1 MAMGVDDHLRG
12 SLAWLDT
19 KSPENR
25 NLHES
30 FPPAKYVTRRL
41 RYTPP
46 QEFPNLGVD
55 YPAVTI
61 LAQIATGIG
70 LLSMAAWVY
79 MAFYRGGFWKTD
91 CRLPEHPRLQGRW
104 PRVAVIVP
112 ARNEAAMLPQT
123 LLSLLKQDYP
133 GTFHVFVV
141 DDNSDDSTAETADS
155 IAEMEKLSDHLT
167 VTRARPTSDGW
178 SGELWALNEGLNAT
192 TGFRARYLLLT
203 DADVLHPV
211 DSMRKLVSH
220 AVDGEFDTVS
230 VISKMSVTTAW
241 EKLLLPAFVYFFAM
255 LFPFQWVNNPGNR
268 KAAAAGG
275 CLLVR
280 RAALEEAGGF
290 RAISHT
296 LIYDCALAR
305 AIKSPGGKT
314 WIGFSEEVESL
325 RSYGSPGD
333 IWNMVTRTAYEQ
345 LRYSP
350 LILIGTVLA
359 LGLLFGGP
367 VFAAVAGAAIVGSQ
381 WPPDVLPLTA
391 TISGV
396 VAWEIMS
403 STFAPVLEL
412 HGRGRE
418 RGLALPFIAALY
430 VLMTLDAARRHHFG
444 GGGSWKGR
452 AARRIQA
459 SPIASPEEPSVKQ

>member
-1 MAMGVDDHLRG
+1 MVLRG
-12 SLAWLDT
+12 KVRD
-19 KSPENR
+19 
-25 NLHES
+25 
-30 FPPAKYVTRRL
+30 
-41 RYTPP
+41 TPP
-46 QEFPNLGVD
+46 TLHSPHHFANPGVEFSDL
-55 YPAVTI
+55 TI
-61 LAQIATGIG
+61 LGQIATGIG
-70 LLSMAAWVY
+70 LLSLAAWVY
-79 MAFYRGGFWKTD
+79 MAFYRVGFWKTD
-91 CRLPEHPRLQGRW
+91 SRLPEHPRLQGRW

-112 ARNEAAMLPQT
+112 ARNEAAMLPLT
-123 LLSLLKQDYP
+123 LPSLLKQDYP
-133 GTFHVFVV
+133 GTYHVFVV
-141 DDNSDDSTAETADS
+141 DDDSDDSTAAMADN
-155 IAEMEKLSDHLT
+155 IADMENLSDHLT
-167 VTRARPTSDGW
+167 VTRARPTADGW
-178 SGELWALNEGLNAT
+178 SGKLWALNEGLNAT

-211 DSMRKLVSH
+211 DSMRKLVSQ

-230 VISKMSVTTAW
+230 VMAKMPVTTFW

-255 LFPFQWVNNPGNR
+255 LFPFRWVNSAAKR
-268 KAAAAGG
+268 TAAAAGG

-296 LIYDCALAR
+296 LIDDCALVN
-305 AIKSPGGKT
+305 AIKSREGKT

-333 IWNMVTRTAYEQ
+333 IWNMVARTAYEQ

-350 LILIGTVLA
+350 LILAGTVLA
-359 LGLLFGGP
+359 LSLLFGGP
-367 VFAAVAGAAIVGSQ
+367 VFAAVAGAVIIGSQ

-403 STFAPVLEL
+403 STFAPVLKL

-418 RGLALPFIAALY
+418 RGLALPFISAMYL
-430 VLMTLDAARRHHFG
+430 LMTLDAARRHHFG
-444 GGGSWKGR
+444 NGGSWKGR
-452 AARRIQA
+452 TARRIKE
-459 SPIASPEEPSVKQ
+459 SPTGSPEEPAVKQ